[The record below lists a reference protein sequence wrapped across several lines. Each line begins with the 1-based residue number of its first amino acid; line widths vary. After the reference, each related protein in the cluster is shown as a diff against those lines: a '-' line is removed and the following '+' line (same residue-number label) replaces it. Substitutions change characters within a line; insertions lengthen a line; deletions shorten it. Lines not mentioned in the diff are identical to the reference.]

1 MTNVA
6 ELVPIKVTEK
16 GNLVVNGRNLHVF
29 LEPKRK
35 VFSTWIKEMISKYGF
50 IEDVDFCKLYYD
62 IKGLQIAKALI
73 ESGQRAF
80 KIEYVLL
87 LEMAKKIVIE
97 EKLEKGDLVLQYFL
111 NPESFNTTN
120 TNNNDNDNTNST
132 EVRPKDTITSLELVE
147 QINLFRK
154 EEGKEVDLQHKS
166 LLNII
171 RDEFEDEIGRQKILP
186 SSYINLQ
193 NKKQP
198 MFILTLSQA
207 KQVLLRESKF
217 VRKHVLAYIEQLE
230 NALKVT
236 MSDKERMLFAIVTS
250 ESKEELATNLA
261 NYELDYVKPLERK
274 LGEAEKKV
282 EHQVG
287 VISGL
292 TSKIKLQTQ
301 RQFLNEIIRM
311 RGNEDGFISARWNM
325 LYKFYENQKHI
336 NLSIRMKA
344 YNSTNKPKITSR
356 LDYVDIVM
364 NDLGTLYEVAV
375 KTFESDFKSKLQKYL
390 DAL

>member
-1 MTNVA
+1 
-6 ELVPIKVTEK
+6 
-16 GNLVVNGRNLHVF
+16 
-29 LEPKRK
+29 
-35 VFSTWIKEMISKYGF
+35 
-50 IEDVDFCKLYYD
+50 
-62 IKGLQIAKALI
+62 
-73 ESGQRAF
+73 
-80 KIEYVLL
+80 
-87 LEMAKKIVIE
+87 MAKKIVIE

-111 NPESFNTTN
+111 YSESFNTTSTN
-120 TNNNDNDNTNST
+120 TNTNST
-132 EVRPKDTITSLELVE
+132 EVRPKDTITSLELVD
-147 QINLFRK
+147 QINLFRR
-154 EEGKEVDLQHKS
+154 EEGKENDLVHKN
-166 LLNII
+166 LLAVI
-171 RDEFEDEIGRQKILP
+171 RDEFEDDINGLKIQP
-186 SSYINLQ
+186 VEYKD
-193 NKKQP
+193 KKGEARP

-217 VRKHVLAYIEQLE
+217 VRKHVIAYIDKLE
-230 NALKVT
+230 DAIKNNNI
-236 MSDKERMLFAIVTS
+236 SDKDRMLLAIMKS
-250 ESKEELATNLA
+250 ESEEEMAENISK
-261 NYELDYVKPLERK
+261 YERNYVKPLERRVD
-274 LGEAEKKV
+274 EAEKKV

-311 RGNEDGFISARWNM
+311 RGNEDGLISARWNM

-344 YNSTNKPKITSR
+344 YNQANNAKINSR
-356 LDYVDIVM
+356 LEYVDTVM

>member
-6 ELVPIKVTEK
+6 ELVPIKVTER

-35 VFSTWIKEMISKYGF
+35 AFSTWIKEMISKYGF

-62 IKGLQIAKALI
+62 IKGLQIAKDLI

-80 KIEYVLL
+80 KIEYILL

-97 EKLEKGDLVLQYFL
+97 EKLDKGDMVLQYFL
-111 NPESFNTTN
+111 NSEVSHSSS
-120 TNNNDNDNTNST
+120 NTNST
-132 EVRPKDTITSLELVE
+132 EVRPKDTITSLELVD
-147 QINLFRK
+147 QINLFRR
-154 EEGKEVDLQHKS
+154 EEGKDIELQHRS
-166 LLNII
+166 LLAII
-171 RDEFEDEIGRQKILP
+171 RDEFEEEIGLQKILQTP
-186 SSYINLQ
+186 YVHPQ
-193 NKKQP
+193 NKQTYP

-217 VRKHVLAYIEQLE
+217 VRKHVLAYIDKLE
-230 NALKVT
+230 NAIKNNI
-236 MSDKERMLFAIVTS
+236 SNKDRMLLAIMKS
-250 ESKEELATNLA
+250 ESEEEMAENISK
-261 NYELDYVKPLERK
+261 YERNYVKPLERRVD
-274 LGEAEKKV
+274 EAEKKV

-311 RGNEDGFISARWNM
+311 RGNEDGLISARWNM

-344 YNSTNKPKITSR
+344 YNQANNAKINSR
-356 LDYVDIVM
+356 LEYVDTVM

>member
-6 ELVPIKVTEK
+6 ELVPIEVTER

-97 EKLEKGDLVLQYFL
+97 EKLEKGDMVLQYFL
-111 NPESFNTTN
+111 NSESFNSSTN
-120 TNNNDNDNTNST
+120 TNTDST
-132 EVRPKDTITSLELVE
+132 EVSPKDTITSLELVE

-154 EEGKEVDLQHKS
+154 EEGKEVELQHKS

-171 RDEFEDEIGRQKILP
+171 RDEFEEEINRQKILP
-186 SSYINLQ
+186 ISYKDPRNRD
-193 NKKQP
+193 QP
-198 MFILTLSQA
+198 MFVLTLSQA

-217 VRKHVLAYIEQLE
+217 VRKHVIAYIDKLE
-230 NALKVT
+230 NAIKNNI
-236 MSDKERMLFAIVTS
+236 SDKDRMLLAIMKS
-250 ESKEELATNLA
+250 ESEEEMAENIA
-261 NYELDYVKPLERK
+261 KYERNYVKPLERRV
-274 LGEAEKKV
+274 EETEKKV

-311 RGNEDGFISARWNM
+311 RGNEDGLISARWNM

-356 LDYVDIVM
+356 LDYVDTVM

>member
-35 VFSTWIKEMISKYGF
+35 AFSTWIKEMISKYGF

-111 NPESFNTTN
+111 NSVGYNSSAN
-120 TNNNDNDNTNST
+120 TNKTK
-132 EVRPKDTITSLELVE
+132 VVAKDTITSLELVD
-147 QINLFRK
+147 QINLFRR
-154 EEGKEVDLQHKS
+154 EEGKVTMLAHSDLLKV
-166 LLNII
+166 I
-171 RDEFEDEIGRQKILP
+171 RDEFEEELQAGKISCLLKTRDLP
-186 SSYINLQ
+186 NGGKRDYPYYL
-193 NKKQP
+193 
-198 MFILTLSQA
+198 LTLSQA

-217 VRKHVLAYIEQLE
+217 VRKHVIAYIDKLE
-230 NALKVT
+230 NAIKNNI
-236 MSDKERMLFAIVTS
+236 SDKDRMLLAIMKS
-250 ESKEELATNLA
+250 ESEEEMAENVA
-261 NYELDYVKPLERK
+261 KYERNYVKPLERRVD
-274 LGEAEKKV
+274 ETEKKV

-311 RGNEDGFISARWNM
+311 RGNEDGLISARWNM

-356 LDYVDIVM
+356 LDYVDTVI